1 MFDFFTPQQANEMLP
16 EISLRFNKIIKK
28 RKEISTIENEIASI
42 VNADISF
49 NLFFKKKN
57 ELNKAILSFYKEIDE
72 FEELGILIKSLD
84 EGLIDFPSKRFGTE
98 VWLCWKVGE
107 KNIKFW
113 HGKNEGFNGRKPLS
127 IRGTYNYDNIEDFR

>member
-1 MFDFFTPQQANEMLP
+1 MINFFTPQQANEMLS
-16 EISLRFNKIIKK
+16 EINLRFNNIQKK
-28 RKEISTIENEIASI
+28 RKEISMIENELNNI
-42 VNADISF
+42 VNVDATLE
-49 NLFFKKKN
+49 LFFQKKT
-57 ELNKAILSFYKEIDE
+57 EINKAILAFYKEIDE
-72 FEELGILIKSLD
+72 FEELGVLIKSLD

-127 IRGTYNYDNIEDFR
+127 LKGTYNYDNIEDFR